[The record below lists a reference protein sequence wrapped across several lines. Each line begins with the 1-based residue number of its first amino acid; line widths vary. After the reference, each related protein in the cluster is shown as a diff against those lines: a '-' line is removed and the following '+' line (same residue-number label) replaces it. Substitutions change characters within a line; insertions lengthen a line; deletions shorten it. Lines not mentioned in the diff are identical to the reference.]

1 MAEIITSF
9 TQLTTWQKARLFA
22 VEVYKETNLMPGTE
36 KYGLV
41 SQLQRASVSVAA
53 NIAEGF
59 SRRTRKDKIQFYRVA
74 LGSITEIQSHLYI
87 ANDLGYLKDG
97 DLEKLVDQSIEIHKM
112 INGMIKS
119 AGGMSN

>member
-1 MAEIITSF
+1 MAESITSF
-9 TQLTTWQKARLFA
+9 TQLSTWQKARVFA
-22 VEVYKETNLMPGTE
+22 VEVYKATNLMPGTE

-59 SRRTRKDKIQFYRVA
+59 SRRTSKDKVQFYRVA
-74 LGSITEIQSHLYI
+74 LGSITEAQSHLYI
-87 ANDLGYLKDG
+87 ANDLKFLNDD
-97 DLEKLVDQSIEIHKM
+97 DLTSLIDLSVELHKM